1 MIKNIKNMVDVFIN
15 VFKLLWKSS
24 RFYFIGMLILIL
36 RILKLG
42 ILPEITPLWAFGN
55 DFSSFQ
61 AVC

>member
-42 ILPEITPLWAFGN
+42 ILP
-55 DFSSFQ
+55 
-61 AVC
+61 